1 MDILNVCRFNNENVS
16 IKGYIIM
23 KKNICLLVLLM
34 MSVAMSAQSSGGQI
48 TRKKTNT
55 KSKSS
60 TIRKKNDIVSSRS
73 IVNNSAKSRVNL
85 NVINV
90 YNEDQFFKALGSNRV
105 LVIQKSLNL
114 TAATENEM
122 VLTNH

>member
-1 MDILNVCRFNNENVS
+1 
-16 IKGYIIM
+16 M